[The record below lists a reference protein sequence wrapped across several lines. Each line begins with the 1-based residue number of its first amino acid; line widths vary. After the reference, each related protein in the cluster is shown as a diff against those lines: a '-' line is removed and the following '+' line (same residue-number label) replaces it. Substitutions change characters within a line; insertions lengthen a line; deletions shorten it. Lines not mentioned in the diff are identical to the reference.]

1 VADYDVIVVGGG
13 PGGYVAA
20 IRAAQLGLDTA
31 VVEEKHLGGIC
42 LNWGCIPTKALLR
55 GADIAHTLREMQ
67 RFGFSAGDTGFDI
80 AGLVRHSRATAKKL
94 AAGVGYLMKKNGIDV
109 IDGRARLTGKHRLA
123 VDAEGRSGV
132 YKADHIILA
141 TGARPRELP
150 GIAIDGERVW
160 SYFQAMVPEAL
171 PGSLLVIGAGAIGV
185 EFASM
190 YNDLGVE
197 VTLVEALGQILPAED
212 AEIAAVARRAFEKRG
227 MAIHTATRVE
237 ALTVKNGGL
246 QGRLKG
252 PDVDETVAVDRA
264 ILAVGVQG
272 NIEGLGLEEVGV
284 ETNNGFIK
292 ADPWG
297 RTNVVGLYA
306 IGDVAGPPCLAHKA
320 SHEGVICVEALAGL
334 GNVHPLDRDAIPAC
348 TYCRPQVA
356 SVGMTQ
362 AQAEGGGRAVK
373 VGRFN
378 LAASGKALA
387 IDEAEGMVKTV
398 FDAATGELL
407 GAHMVGPEV
416 TEQIQGFSI
425 ARTLEGTEEDLAR
438 TVFPHPTV
446 SEAMHEAVLDAMD
459 RPLNQ

>member
-1 VADYDVIVVGGG
+1 VTEYDVIIVGGG

-20 IRAAQLGLDTA
+20 IRAAQLGLNTA
-31 VVEEKHLGGIC
+31 VVEEKDLGGIC

-67 RFGFSAGDTGFDI
+67 RFGFSTTDTGFDVT
-80 AGLVRHSRATAKKL
+80 GLVRHSRATAKRL

-109 IDGRARLTGKHRLA
+109 IRGRARLTGKHRLA
-123 VDAEGRSGV
+123 VDADGKSGA

-141 TGARPRELP
+141 TGARPRQLP
-150 GIAIDGERVW
+150 GLVPDGKRVW
-160 SYFQAMVPEAL
+160 TYFEAMVPEAL
-171 PGSLLVIGAGAIGV
+171 PGSLLVIGSGAIGV
-185 EFASM
+185 EFASL
-190 YNDLGVE
+190 YNDLGVD
-197 VTLVEALGQILPAED
+197 VTLVEVLEQVLPAED
-212 AEIAAVARRAFEKRG
+212 AEIAAIARRAFEKRG
-227 MAIHTATRVE
+227 IKIHTETRVE
-237 ALTVKNGGL
+237 ELVTQGEGL
-246 QGRLKG
+246 AARLKG
-252 PDVDETVAVDRA
+252 PGVDESIAIERA

-272 NIEGLGLEEVGV
+272 NIEGLGLEEMGV
-284 ETNNGFIK
+284 QTRNGFIQV
-292 ADPWG
+292 DPWG

-306 IGDVAGPPCLAHKA
+306 IGDVTGPPCLAHKA
-320 SHEGVICVEALAGL
+320 SHEGVVCVEALAGV
-334 GNVHPLDRDAIPAC
+334 GNVHPLDRDGIPAC

-362 AQAEGGGRAVK
+362 AEAEASGRDIRI
-373 VGRFN
+373 GRFN
-378 LAASGKALA
+378 LTASGKALA
-387 IDEAEGMVKTV
+387 IDEAEGMVKTI

-407 GAHMVGPEV
+407 GAHMAGPEV

-459 RPLNQ
+459 RPINQ